1 MNLKPSTQKNLYEHN
16 DEFTNLVN
24 LHSKNK
30 LPNQIL
36 LSGERGIGKCTL
48 AYHFINYVLSL
59 DENYSYDL
67 NNFEINNENK
77 SYKLTQN
84 KTNPNLNLIDVN
96 DDKKNIDI
104 NQIRDLISNLNKS
117 SFNSKPRFVLIDNID
132 LLNINSINALLKIV
146 EEPNDNIIFILINN
160 NKKVLPTLKSRC
172 LNFKISLTYVQS
184 INIINKILNKNIFD
198 SVSKEL
204 INFYSTPGEL
214 YKLIIF
220 SNEFDINLESISLR
234 EFISLIISKKYYK
247 KESSIKNLIYSMI
260 EYYFRIN
267 TSIDN
272 TKLIKFHN
280 YFLNKINN
288 TKKFNLDEE
297 SLFIEFEDIIL
308 NE

>member
-1 MNLKPSTQKNLYEHN
+1 MNLKPSTQKNLFEHN

-59 DENYSYDL
+59 DENYSYNL

-84 KTNPNLNLIDVN
+84 RTNPNLKLIDVN

-132 LLNINSINALLKIV
+132 LLNINSINALLKIL

-184 INIINKILNKNIFD
+184 INVINKILNKNIFD

-308 NE
+308 NG

>member
-1 MNLKPSTQKNLYEHN
+1 MNLKPSTQKNLFEHN

-104 NQIRDLISNLNKS
+104 NQIRDLILNLNKS

-132 LLNINSINALLKIV
+132 LLNINSINALLKIL

-214 YKLIIF
+214 YKLVNF
-220 SNEFDINLESISLR
+220 SSENDINLDSISLK

-260 EYYFRIN
+260 EYYFRMN
-267 TSIDN
+267 TSINN

-308 NE
+308 NG

>member
-1 MNLKPSTQKNLYEHN
+1 MNLKPSTQKNLFEHN
-16 DEFTNLVN
+16 YEFTNLVN
-24 LHSKNK
+24 LYSKNK

-104 NQIRDLISNLNKS
+104 NQIRDLILNLNKS

-132 LLNINSINALLKIV
+132 LLNINSINALLKIL

-220 SNEFDINLESISLR
+220 SNEIDINLESISLR

-308 NE
+308 NG

>member
-1 MNLKPSTQKNLYEHN
+1 MNLKPSTQKNLFEHN

-59 DENYSYDL
+59 NENYSYDL
-67 NNFEINNENK
+67 KNFEINNENK

-132 LLNINSINALLKIV
+132 LLNINSINALLKIL

-184 INIINKILNKNIFD
+184 INVINKILNKNIFD

-220 SNEFDINLESISLR
+220 SNDIDINLESISLR

-280 YFLNKINN
+280 YFLNKIND

-308 NE
+308 NG

>member
-1 MNLKPSTQKNLYEHN
+1 MNLKPSTQKNLFEHN

-132 LLNINSINALLKIV
+132 LLNINSINALLKIL

-220 SNEFDINLESISLR
+220 SNEIDINLESISLR

-280 YFLNKINN
+280 YFLNKIND

-308 NE
+308 NG

>member
-84 KTNPNLNLIDVN
+84 KTNPNLNLIDVI

-117 SFNSKPRFVLIDNID
+117 SFNLKPRFVLIDNVD
-132 LLNINSINALLKIV
+132 LLNINSINALLKII

-160 NKKVLPTLKSRC
+160 NKKILPTLNSRC

-214 YKLIIF
+214 YNLIIF
-220 SNEFDINLESISLR
+220 SNEIDINLESISLR

-280 YFLNKINN
+280 YFLNKIND

-308 NE
+308 NG

>member
-1 MNLKPSTQKNLYEHN
+1 MNLKPSTQKNLFEHN
-16 DEFTNLVN
+16 DELTNLVN
-24 LHSKNK
+24 LYSKNK

-48 AYHFINYVLSL
+48 AYHLINYVLSL

-67 NNFEINNENK
+67 KNFEINNENK

-117 SFNSKPRFVLIDNID
+117 SFNLKPRFVLIDNID
-132 LLNINSINALLKIV
+132 LLNINSINALLKIL

-214 YKLIIF
+214 YKLVNF
-220 SNEFDINLESISLR
+220 SSENDINLDSISLK

-280 YFLNKINN
+280 YFLNKIND
-288 TKKFNLDEE
+288 TKNFNLDEE

-308 NE
+308 NG

>member
-117 SFNSKPRFVLIDNID
+117 SFNLKPRFVLIDNVD
-132 LLNINSINALLKIV
+132 LLNINSINALLKII

-160 NKKVLPTLKSRC
+160 NKKILPTLNSRC

-220 SNEFDINLESISLR
+220 SNEIDINLESISLR

-280 YFLNKINN
+280 YFLNKIND

-308 NE
+308 NG

>member
-1 MNLKPSTQKNLYEHN
+1 MNLKPSTQKNLFEHN

-36 LSGERGIGKCTL
+36 LSGEKGIGKCTL

-132 LLNINSINALLKIV
+132 LLNINSINALLKIL

-220 SNEFDINLESISLR
+220 SNEIDINLESISLR

>member
-1 MNLKPSTQKNLYEHN
+1 MNLKPSTQKNLFEHN

-67 NNFEINNENK
+67 KNFEINNENK

-132 LLNINSINALLKIV
+132 LLNINSINALLKIL

-220 SNEFDINLESISLR
+220 SNEIDINLESISLR

-260 EYYFRIN
+260 EYYFRMN

-308 NE
+308 NG

>member
-1 MNLKPSTQKNLYEHN
+1 MNLKPSTQKNLFEHN

-132 LLNINSINALLKIV
+132 LLNINSINALLKIL

-220 SNEFDINLESISLR
+220 SNEININLERTSLR

-308 NE
+308 NG

>member
-84 KTNPNLNLIDVN
+84 RTNPNLNLIDVN
-96 DDKKNIDI
+96 DDRKNIDI

-132 LLNINSINALLKIV
+132 LLNINSINALLKIL

-220 SNEFDINLESISLR
+220 SNEIDINLESISLR

-280 YFLNKINN
+280 YFLNKIND

-308 NE
+308 NG

>member
-1 MNLKPSTQKNLYEHN
+1 MNLKPSTQKNLFEHN

-117 SFNSKPRFVLIDNID
+117 SFNLKPRFVLIDNID
-132 LLNINSINALLKIV
+132 LLNINSINALLKIL

-220 SNEFDINLESISLR
+220 SNDTDIKLENISLR

-280 YFLNKINN
+280 YFLNKIND
-288 TKKFNLDEE
+288 TKNFNLDEE

-308 NE
+308 NG

>member
-1 MNLKPSTQKNLYEHN
+1 MNLKPSTQKNLFEHN

-132 LLNINSINALLKIV
+132 LLNINSINALLKIL

-160 NKKVLPTLKSRC
+160 NKKILPTLKSRC

-220 SNEFDINLESISLR
+220 SNDTDIKLENISLR

-280 YFLNKINN
+280 YFLNKIND

-308 NE
+308 NG

>member
-16 DEFTNLVN
+16 DQFINLVN

-84 KTNPNLNLIDVN
+84 RTNPNLKLIDVN

-132 LLNINSINALLKIV
+132 LLNINSTNALLKIL

-184 INIINKILNKNIFD
+184 INIINKILNKNIFE

-220 SNEFDINLESISLR
+220 SNEIDINLESISLR

-308 NE
+308 NG

>member
-1 MNLKPSTQKNLYEHN
+1 MNLKPSTQKNLFEHN

-96 DDKKNIDI
+96 DDRKNIDI

-132 LLNINSINALLKIV
+132 LLNINSINALLKIL

-184 INIINKILNKNIFD
+184 INIINKILNKNIFE

-220 SNEFDINLESISLR
+220 SNEIDINLESISLR

-280 YFLNKINN
+280 YFLNKIND

-308 NE
+308 NG

>member
-1 MNLKPSTQKNLYEHN
+1 MNLKPSTQKNLFEHD

-84 KTNPNLNLIDVN
+84 RTNPNLKLIDVN

-132 LLNINSINALLKIV
+132 LLNINSINALLKIL

-184 INIINKILNKNIFD
+184 INIINKILNKNIFE

-220 SNEFDINLESISLR
+220 SNEIDINLESISLR

-308 NE
+308 NG

>member
-1 MNLKPSTQKNLYEHN
+1 MNLKPSTQKNLFEHN

-96 DDKKNIDI
+96 DDRKNIDI

-132 LLNINSINALLKIV
+132 LLNINSINALLKIL

-160 NKKVLPTLKSRC
+160 NKKILPTLKSRC

-214 YKLIIF
+214 YNLIIF
-220 SNEFDINLESISLR
+220 SNEIDINLESISLR

-280 YFLNKINN
+280 YFLNKIND

-308 NE
+308 NG

>member
-84 KTNPNLNLIDVN
+84 KTNPNLNLIDVI

-132 LLNINSINALLKIV
+132 LLNINSINALLKIL
-146 EEPNDNIIFILINN
+146 EEPNENIIFILINN

-184 INIINKILNKNIFD
+184 INIINKILNKNIFE

-220 SNEFDINLESISLR
+220 SNEIDINLESISLR

-280 YFLNKINN
+280 YFLNKIND

-308 NE
+308 NG

>member
-1 MNLKPSTQKNLYEHN
+1 MNLKPSTQKNLFEHN

-36 LSGERGIGKCTL
+36 LSGEKGIGKCTL

-132 LLNINSINALLKIV
+132 LLNINSINALLKIL

-160 NKKVLPTLKSRC
+160 NKKILPTLKSRC

-184 INIINKILNKNIFD
+184 INIINKILNKNIFE

-220 SNEFDINLESISLR
+220 SNEIDINLESISLR

-267 TSIDN
+267 TSINN

-280 YFLNKINN
+280 YFLNKIND

-308 NE
+308 NG

>member
-1 MNLKPSTQKNLYEHN
+1 MNLKPSTQKNLFEHD

-36 LSGERGIGKCTL
+36 LSGEKGIGKCTL

-132 LLNINSINALLKIV
+132 LLNINSINALLKIL

-220 SNEFDINLESISLR
+220 SNEIDINLERISLR

-280 YFLNKINN
+280 YFLNKIND

-297 SLFIEFEDIIL
+297 SLFLEFEDIVL
-308 NE
+308 NG

>member
-1 MNLKPSTQKNLYEHN
+1 MNLKPSTQKNLFEHN

-132 LLNINSINALLKIV
+132 LLNINSINALLKIL

-198 SVSKEL
+198 SVNKEL

-214 YKLIIF
+214 YKLITF
-220 SNEFDINLESISLR
+220 SNEIDINLESISLR

-308 NE
+308 NG

>member
-1 MNLKPSTQKNLYEHN
+1 MNLKPSTQKNLFEHN

-117 SFNSKPRFVLIDNID
+117 SFNSKPRFVLIDNIE
-132 LLNINSINALLKIV
+132 LLNINSINALLKIL

-220 SNEFDINLESISLR
+220 SNEIDINLESISLR

-272 TKLIKFHN
+272 IKLIKFHN

-297 SLFIEFEDIIL
+297 SLFIEINSKLLDG
-308 NE
+308 

>member
-1 MNLKPSTQKNLYEHN
+1 MNLKPSTQKNLFEHD

-132 LLNINSINALLKIV
+132 LLNINSINALLKIL

-160 NKKVLPTLKSRC
+160 NKKILPTLKSRC

-220 SNEFDINLESISLR
+220 SNEIDINLENISLR

-280 YFLNKINN
+280 YFLNKIND

-308 NE
+308 NG

>member
-1 MNLKPSTQKNLYEHN
+1 MNLKPSTQKNLFEHN
-16 DEFTNLVN
+16 YEFTNLVN
-24 LHSKNK
+24 LYSKNK

-96 DDKKNIDI
+96 DDRKNIDI

-132 LLNINSINALLKIV
+132 LLNINSINALLKIL

-198 SVSKEL
+198 SVNKEL

-220 SNEFDINLESISLR
+220 SNEIDINLESISLR

-272 TKLIKFHN
+272 IKLIKFHN

-308 NE
+308 NG

>member
-1 MNLKPSTQKNLYEHN
+1 MNLKPSTQKNLFEHN
-16 DEFTNLVN
+16 YEFTNLVN
-24 LHSKNK
+24 LYSKNK

-132 LLNINSINALLKIV
+132 LLNINSINALLKIL

-220 SNEFDINLESISLR
+220 SNEIDINLESISLR

-308 NE
+308 NG

>member
-132 LLNINSINALLKIV
+132 LLNINSINALLKIL

-184 INIINKILNKNIFD
+184 INIINKILNKNIQ
-198 SVSKEL
+198 VL
-204 INFYSTPGEL
+204 NPC
-214 YKLIIF
+214 
-220 SNEFDINLESISLR
+220 
-234 EFISLIISKKYYK
+234 
-247 KESSIKNLIYSMI
+247 
-260 EYYFRIN
+260 N
-267 TSIDN
+267 T
-272 TKLIKFHN
+272 
-280 YFLNKINN
+280 
-288 TKKFNLDEE
+288 
-297 SLFIEFEDIIL
+297 
-308 NE
+308 

>member
-1 MNLKPSTQKNLYEHN
+1 MNLKPSTQKNLFEHN

-104 NQIRDLISNLNKS
+104 NQIRNLISNLNKS

-132 LLNINSINALLKIV
+132 LLNINSINALLKIL

-220 SNEFDINLESISLR
+220 SNEIDINLESISLR

-308 NE
+308 NG

>member
-1 MNLKPSTQKNLYEHN
+1 MNLKPSTQKNLFEHN

-84 KTNPNLNLIDVN
+84 RTNPNLKLIDVN

-132 LLNINSINALLKIV
+132 LLNINSINALLKIL

-160 NKKVLPTLKSRC
+160 NKKILPTLKSRC

-184 INIINKILNKNIFD
+184 INVINKILNKNIFD

-220 SNEFDINLESISLR
+220 SNEIDINLESISLR

-308 NE
+308 NG

>member
-1 MNLKPSTQKNLYEHN
+1 MNLKPSTQKNLFEHN

-96 DDKKNIDI
+96 DDRKNIDI

-117 SFNSKPRFVLIDNID
+117 SFNSKSRFVLIDNID
-132 LLNINSINALLKIV
+132 LLNINSINALLKIL

-220 SNEFDINLESISLR
+220 SNEIDINLESISLR

-280 YFLNKINN
+280 YFLNKIND

-308 NE
+308 NG

>member
-1 MNLKPSTQKNLYEHN
+1 MNLKPSTQKNLFEHN

-96 DDKKNIDI
+96 DDRKNIDI

-132 LLNINSINALLKIV
+132 LLNINSINALLKIL

-172 LNFKISLTYVQS
+172 LNFKISLTNVQS

-220 SNEFDINLESISLR
+220 SNEIDINLESISLR

-280 YFLNKINN
+280 YFLNKIND

-308 NE
+308 NG

>member
-1 MNLKPSTQKNLYEHN
+1 MNLKPSTQKNLFEHN

-36 LSGERGIGKCTL
+36 LSGEKGIGKCTL

-84 KTNPNLNLIDVN
+84 KTNPNLNLIDVI

-117 SFNSKPRFVLIDNID
+117 SFNLKPRFVLIDNVD
-132 LLNINSINALLKIV
+132 LLNINSINALLKIL

-160 NKKVLPTLKSRC
+160 NKKILPTLNSRC

-214 YKLIIF
+214 YNLIIF
-220 SNEFDINLESISLR
+220 SNEIDINLESISLR

-280 YFLNKINN
+280 YFLNKIND

-308 NE
+308 NG

>member
-1 MNLKPSTQKNLYEHN
+1 MNLKPSTQKNLFEHD

-84 KTNPNLNLIDVN
+84 RTNPNLKLIDVN

-184 INIINKILNKNIFD
+184 INIINKILNKNIFE

-220 SNEFDINLESISLR
+220 SNEININLERTSLR

-308 NE
+308 NG

>member
-84 KTNPNLNLIDVN
+84 KTNPNLNLIDVI

-117 SFNSKPRFVLIDNID
+117 SFNLKPRFVLIDNVD
-132 LLNINSINALLKIV
+132 LLNINSINALLKII

-160 NKKVLPTLKSRC
+160 NKKILPTLNSRC

-214 YKLIIF
+214 YNLIIF
-220 SNEFDINLESISLR
+220 SNEIDINLESISLR
-234 EFISLIISKKYYK
+234 EFISLIISKKYHK

-280 YFLNKINN
+280 YFLNKIND

-308 NE
+308 NG

>member
-104 NQIRDLISNLNKS
+104 NQIRDLILNLNKS

-220 SNEFDINLESISLR
+220 SNEIDINLESISLR

-308 NE
+308 NG

>member
-16 DEFTNLVN
+16 DQFINLVN

-132 LLNINSINALLKIV
+132 LLNINSINALLKIL

-198 SVSKEL
+198 SVNKEL

-220 SNEFDINLESISLR
+220 SNEIDINLESISLR

-308 NE
+308 NG

>member
-1 MNLKPSTQKNLYEHN
+1 MNLKPSTQKNLFEHN

-84 KTNPNLNLIDVN
+84 KTNPNLNLIDVI

-117 SFNSKPRFVLIDNID
+117 SFNLKPRFVLIDNVD
-132 LLNINSINALLKIV
+132 LLNINSINALLKII

-160 NKKVLPTLKSRC
+160 NKKILPTLNSRC

-214 YKLIIF
+214 YNLIIF
-220 SNEFDINLESISLR
+220 SNEIDINLESISLR

-280 YFLNKINN
+280 YFLNKIND

-308 NE
+308 NG